1 MADIDGLISR
11 IDKLVKAIEG
21 STGGGANRTSSG
33 TGDPKEDYT
42 ARAAE
47 AENLAKIYDKINS
60 SRAQQHKTELLV
72 EAATARVYKLRQD
85 IQAADAGGT
94 TSKKELKSLMNQLEV
109 LEKKEASIRRSNES
123 AKDLAD
129 SFGSIFSGQAPDL
142 KGMLDPKNIQGM
154 AQKLGDVAQAG
165 KLSQMASQAAVAAL
179 FEYSKAAINLAID
192 LGDMEAG
199 FMKATG
205 ANQDLARSVTE
216 SYQETRKFGA
226 TAQET
231 SESAQVLFNTFTDF
245 TIASE
250 NTRKSLT
257 ETSAVLAKMGISNQD
272 FAKSIQI
279 STKALGMSA
288 DQAAQ
293 DMLNLE
299 KFAENL
305 GVAPQQLA
313 ADFAGAGD
321 MLAKMGQDGTKA
333 FKDLAIVAKTTGMQ
347 MESILAI
354 TNKFDTFEGAAA
366 QAGKLNAALGGNF
379 VNAMDLMMA
388 TDPAE
393 RFGMIRDSILDA
405 GLSFG
410 EMSYY
415 QKNFYKES
423 LGLKDVNELAL
434 MMSGNID
441 LMAGATQQSEQSM
454 IDAAKRA
461 RDMATMQEKLNMAFA
476 QMIPIITPLIDAF
489 SKMTSFIAD
498 NIDVIKPLL
507 GLLIG
512 IVGIF
517 SFFASG
523 GLSTPASI
531 AAMALGF
538 SMLFDSIE
546 VGEDKVSGLSMMF
559 SIFGDA
565 FGELWDA
572 IKGNLSPM
580 IALFGWFGEATEENS
595 LGLDILIWMME
606 ALANSLMFPLKALTL
621 FINVFSVLRDLF
633 WVGPGYTDRLTESFA
648 RLGKSFFSLISP
660 LVRLAQWMGFFT
672 DGLEVAGYTLFEKN
686 YASNFLE
693 GIVKIANAFSMVA
706 IGVAETLNPFTT
718 MSKMIDS
725 IGGAFTSI
733 IGAASSFFAAITDP
747 AGAENISK
755 IGEAISAIPKGA
767 NVAFVSSMTALAAAD
782 TAAMARASIGT
793 ATNFITGNTKE
804 DLERSNKPDSASR
817 NNLSKQPQQIT
828 VNLMLDKVKLA
839 TIVKEING
847 ESAKDAIAGR
857 A

>member
-21 STGGGANRTSSG
+21 STGGGATSTSRG

-85 IQAADAGGT
+85 IQAADASGT

-192 LGDMEAG
+192 LGDMESG

-461 RDMATMQEKLNMAFA
+461 RDMATMQEKLNMALA
-476 QMIPIITPLIDAF
+476 QMIPIIIPLIDAF

-498 NIDVIKPLL
+498 NMDVIKPMIGVLIIL
-507 GLLIG
+507 AGFLMGPVAGAVAAVVVGLAI
-512 IVGIF
+512 
-517 SFFASG
+517 
-523 GLSTPASI
+523 
-531 AAMALGF
+531 
-538 SMLFDSIE
+538 LFDSVE
-546 VGEDKVSGLSMMF
+546 TGGENVTLLGDLFAGLVIPFKMVW
-559 SIFGDA
+559 A
-565 FGELWDA
+565 
-572 IKGNLSPM
+572 
-580 IALFGWFGEATEENS
+580 ATQ
-595 LGLDILIWMME
+595 
-606 ALANSLMFPLKALTL
+606 P
-621 FINVFSVLRDLF
+621 LRDLF
-633 WVGPGYTDRLTESFA
+633 SDLTQKIGENKEAMKGISFIFKALGFIIGTILIGPMAVLLAVLSDIGQKIFRESFA
-648 RLGKSFFSLISP
+648 SS
-660 LVRLAQWMGFFT
+660 
-672 DGLEVAGYTLFEKN
+672 
-686 YASNFLE
+686 FLE
-693 GIVKIANAFSMVA
+693 GIIKLGNAFGSVGSG
-706 IGVAETLNPFTT
+706 IVESLNPI
-718 MSKMIDS
+718 KQMIKLIDTLGNMFSS
-725 IGGAFTSI
+725 ILGGV
-733 IGAASSFFAAITDP
+733 GSFFTAITDP
-747 AGAENISK
+747 AGAENIAK
-755 IGEAISAIPKGA
+755 IGKAISDV
-767 NVAFVSSMTALAAAD
+767 NVINATAF
-782 TAAMARASIGT
+782 TAAMTATAAAGVAGTARAAVEG
-793 ATNFITGNTKE
+793 ATETV
-804 DLERSNKPDSASR
+804 
-817 NNLSKQPQQIT
+817 NNLIFGSEKGKQGSQPQQIT
-828 VNLMLDKVKLA
+828 VNLMLDRTKLA

-847 ESAKDAIAGR
+847 ESARDAIAGR
-857 A
+857 T

>member
-1 MADIDGLISR
+1 MAMTLDEAKLIA
-11 IDKLVKAIEG
+11 KELAKAM
-21 STGGGANRTSSG
+21 GGSSG
-33 TGDPKEDYT
+33 SRTPSTPTPAGLTDP
-42 ARAAE
+42 AHLE
-47 AENLAKIYDKINS
+47 AYQKAVDKINLS
-60 SRAQQHKTELLV
+60 LSEQKDILKKQKEIDEQRLKITA
-72 EAATARVYKLRQD
+72 EAKKLADAIKADDTGGIATAEEDLRLAKL
-85 IQAADAGGT
+85 
-94 TSKKELKSLMNQLEV
+94 KNKELEQEV
-109 LEKKEASIRRSNES
+109 ELIRRAEDAS
-123 AKDLAD
+123 KDLAD

-192 LGDMEAG
+192 LGDMESG

-226 TAQET
+226 TAKET

-454 IDAAKRA
+454 IDAAERA

-498 NIDVIKPLL
+498 NMNVIKPMIGVLIILASIIALVSGVGTAGGVAGLTL
-507 GLLIG
+507 GLG
-512 IVGIF
+512 I
-517 SFFASG
+517 
-523 GLSTPASI
+523 
-531 AAMALGF
+531 
-538 SMLFDSIE
+538 LFDSVETGTDDLTLLGAIFE
-546 VGEDKVSGLSMMF
+546 GIGDVFTFVGEAISYVSDMLGSLSDSINASISPEMMESLIGGAKFLGIVIGVVLVAAIGYLIFILGGLIAPF
-559 SIFGDA
+559 AGTLAIILAIGAAIYGLAVVLYETA
-565 FGELWDA
+565 FNPPNFLQGL
-572 IKGNLSPM
+572 IQ
-580 IALFGWFGEATEENS
+580 IGEAFVGIAKS
-595 LGLDILIWMME
+595 AME
-606 ALANSLMFPLKALTL
+606 
-621 FINVFSVLRDLF
+621 I
-633 WVGPGYTDRLTESFA
+633 
-648 RLGKSFFSLISP
+648 
-660 LVRLAQWMGFFT
+660 
-672 DGLEVAGYTLFEKN
+672 
-686 YASNFLE
+686 
-693 GIVKIANAFSMVA
+693 
-706 IGVAETLNPFTT
+706 LNPFNAIERAIRGIGETF
-718 MSKMIDS
+718 SS
-725 IGGAFTSI
+725 ILGGV
-733 IGAASSFFAAITDP
+733 SSFFTAITDP
-747 AGAENISK
+747 AGAENIAK
-755 IGEAISAIPKGA
+755 IGKAISDV
-767 NVAFVSSMTALAAAD
+767 NVKSATAF
-782 TAAMARASIGT
+782 TAAMTSTAAAGVAGTARAAVEG
-793 ATNFITGNTKE
+793 ATETV
-804 DLERSNKPDSASR
+804 
-817 NNLSKQPQQIT
+817 NNLIFGSEKGKQGSQPQQIT
-828 VNLMLDKVKLA
+828 VNLMLDRTKLA

-847 ESAKDAIAGR
+847 ESARDAIAGR
-857 A
+857 T

>member
-21 STGGGANRTSSG
+21 STGGSDTSPRRARSL
-33 TGDPKEDYT
+33 EDDVDYEAQ

-47 AENLAKIYDKINS
+47 QLAERYKQINS
-60 SRAQQHKTELLV
+60 SRAQQFKTEQQI
-72 EAATARVYKLRQD
+72 EAATARVYDLEDKIKKARD
-85 IQAADAGGT
+85 NGASD
-94 TSKKELKSLMNQLEV
+94 KELESLMNQLEV

-192 LGDMEAG
+192 LGDMESG

-333 FKDLAIVAKTTGMQ
+333 FKDLAIVAKTTGMK

-354 TNKFDTFEGAAA
+354 TNKFDTFEGAAG

-512 IVGIF
+512 IVGIL
-517 SFFASG
+517 SFFATG

-531 AAMALGF
+531 AAIALGF
-538 SMLFDSIE
+538 GLMFDSVE
-546 VGEDKVSGLSMMF
+546 TGGESLTMLGA
-559 SIFGDA
+559 IFEGFIAPFAA
-565 FGELWDA
+565 FGRLLGYIYDGFMSITEPIRQNEERMKTL
-572 IKGNLSPM
+572 
-580 IALFGWFGEATEENS
+580 GEVAEV
-595 LGLDILIWMME
+595 LGYIIGVVLIG
-606 ALANSLMFPLKALTL
+606 ALAYLAAP
-621 FINVFSVLRDLF
+621 FI
-633 WVGPGYTDRLTESFA
+633 GA
-648 RLGKSFFSLISP
+648 
-660 LVRLAQWMGFFT
+660 A
-672 DGLEVAGYTLFEKN
+672 A
-686 YASNFLE
+686 
-693 GIVKIANAFSMVA
+693 A
-706 IGVAETLNPFTT
+706 IGVVIAAVLGLATMLYETAFNPPNFLQGLIQIGEAFVGIAKSAMEILNPFNAIERAIRGIGETF
-718 MSKMIDS
+718 SS
-725 IGGAFTSI
+725 ILGGV
-733 IGAASSFFAAITDP
+733 SSFFTAITDP
-747 AGAENISK
+747 AGAENIAK
-755 IGEAISAIPKGA
+755 IGKAISDV
-767 NVAFVSSMTALAAAD
+767 NVISATAF
-782 TAAMARASIGT
+782 TAAMTATAAAGVAGTARAAVEG
-793 ATNFITGNTKE
+793 ATETV
-804 DLERSNKPDSASR
+804 
-817 NNLSKQPQQIT
+817 NNLIFGSEKGKQGSQPQQIT
-828 VNLMLDKVKLA
+828 VNLMLDRTKLA

-847 ESAKDAIAGR
+847 ESARDAIAGR
-857 A
+857 T